1 MDHRGG
7 SHALRRPESHSFVVR
22 IWWEAG
28 LSRPNGR
35 PLWRGSA
42 RYAGSGRRV
51 AFQSLDDLLRFI
63 QSKTGDL
70 ESASD
75 EDGRI
80 S

>member
-1 MDHRGG
+1 LKG
-7 SHALRRPESHSFVVR
+7 PEGHSFVVR

-28 LSRPNGR
+28 LSRLNGR

-42 RYAGSGRRV
+42 RYAGSGQGV
-51 AFQSLDDLLRFI
+51 AFQSLDALLRFI

-70 ESASD
+70 ESAS
-75 EDGRI
+75 EDYGSI